1 MASVKLEHSNV
12 DQYQARTMKQ
22 SRQFWKEGHLC
33 DIVMKSRDGTEHR
46 AHSLVLSAASTFL
59 KNLLA
64 GPFLE
69 ADQVRQGKPVEI
81 AASEAAVTALLDYLY
96 GGQPEVQLEDS
107 LELLRL
113 ADAYDLPELAA
124 AIEAGLRSSFST
136 TSVASVLKLLQQT
149 QTQGLYDLQAACED
163 QVAASFES
171 SIQHPEFLE
180 LSPSQLTNLLLRKDL
195 LVSREDVILN
205 GIFAWV
211 NSSKERG
218 PFLGMLLQ
226 HVDFQSICYGNLS
239 QLGCYAAS
247 LGPNGNDLQRKVTE
261 AVRAHRKRSAPESPS
276 NAFRPKRRCLSH
288 WSSELG
294 ASSEDLGK
302 KVLSSP
308 LYDMRWHNGAI
319 YGTAEESIQIHCWK
333 PGDAEPQA
341 VAGEG
346 AFVGVNDLGDLDG
359 IAFLPNGEILA
370 ADYANN
376 RLVSFQNGFGRV
388 LLSDV
393 EGLRDVFGSPNGA
406 VYVLNQNGTA
416 VQKLVGSTLQ
426 PFIDSKNLPEELQF
440 GARMGLVTK
449 DEVLY
454 LADWCESRILR
465 FSPGESRPVV
475 VGTLPDSM
483 LGPFGIFAT
492 DSGKVYVSLE
502 EQKMVLALHPGDT
515 TFTEVLKCPGSLVP
529 MSVLVQGRSLFV
541 SMWSPDE
548 DERGDGVYEYFL
560 PPELQLECEGEKI
573 VATGMELLHVRW
585 LDMSD
590 LMR

>member
-1 MASVKLEHSNV
+1 
-12 DQYQARTMKQ
+12 MKQ
-22 SRQFWKEGHLC
+22 RQLWMKGRSC
-33 DIVMKSRDGTEHR
+33 DVVVKSRDGTEHK
-46 AHSLVLSAASTFL
+46 AHSLVLSAASTFFE
-59 KNLLA
+59 NLLD

-69 ADQVRQGKPVEI
+69 ADQARQGKPVEI
-81 AASEAAVTALLDYLY
+81 AASEAAVLALLDYLY
-96 GGQPEVQLEDS
+96 GGQPEAEIEDS

-124 AIEAGLRSSFST
+124 AMEEGLRSALT
-136 TSVASVLKLLQQT
+136 AAPVASVLKLLQQT
-149 QTQGLYDLQAACED
+149 ETHGLYDLHASCEEK
-163 QVAASFES
+163 VAANFETC
-171 SIQHPEFLE
+171 IQQAEFLK
-180 LSPSQLTNLLLRKDL
+180 LSPSQLSKLLQRKDL
-195 LVSREDVILN
+195 VVSREDVVLQ
-205 GIFAWV
+205 GVFTWF
-211 NSSKERG
+211 NSNKDKG
-218 PFLGMLLQ
+218 QLLGVLLQ
-226 HVDFQSICYGNLS
+226 HVDFQSISFGNLS
-239 QLGCYAAS
+239 QLGSFAAS
-247 LGPNGNDLQRKVTE
+247 LGPNGNALQREVVE
-261 AVRAHRKRSAPESPS
+261 AVRAHRIRSAPESPS

-393 EGLRDVFGSPNGA
+393 EGLRDVFGSPNGV

-416 VQKLVGSTLQ
+416 VQKLVGSTLE

-440 GARMGLVTK
+440 AAYMVFATK
-449 DEVLY
+449 EEALY
-454 LADWCESRILR
+454 LADLQKRRILCVA
-465 FSPGESRPVV
+465 PGELKPVV
-475 VGTLPDSM
+475 VATLPAEMSS
-483 LGPFGIFAT
+483 GSFRIFVT
-492 DSGKVYVSLE
+492 EHGKVYVCVRG
-502 EQKMVLALHPGDT
+502 QRIVLALHPGDA
-515 TFTEVLKCPGSLVP
+515 TFTGVLKCPGPLAPVSLV
-529 MSVLVQGRSLFV
+529 VQGRSLYV
-541 SMWSPDE
+541 SMHHPNETCD
-548 DERGDGVYEYFL
+548 DDGVYEYCL
-560 PPELQLECEGEKI
+560 PPKLELEC
-573 VATGMELLHVRW
+573 
-585 LDMSD
+585 
-590 LMR
+590 